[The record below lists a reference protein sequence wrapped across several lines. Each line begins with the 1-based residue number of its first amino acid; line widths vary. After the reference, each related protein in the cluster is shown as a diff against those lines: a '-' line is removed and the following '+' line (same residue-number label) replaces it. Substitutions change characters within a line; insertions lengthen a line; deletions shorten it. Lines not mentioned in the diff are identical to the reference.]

1 MFALREL
8 VSHLDLYLRCA
19 QFSDYCPNGL
29 QVEGRS
35 EVGRIVTGV
44 TASAALI
51 DAAIAR
57 DADAIIVHHGLFWK
71 GDDPCVIGLRKR
83 RLAALLRHDIS
94 LLAYHLPL
102 DAHPDCG
109 NNACLGRQLGLQH
122 AAPVTAM
129 PGSFL
134 WRGHWSTACSVGE
147 LTAMLEARLATR
159 VVYAGPERGEI
170 QTVAWCTGAA
180 QKYIEQAA
188 SLGVDAYITG
198 EISEA
203 TTHIARESGVHFF
216 AAGHHATER
225 YGVRAL
231 GEYLAQKFGL
241 QHENVDVPNPA

>member
-1 MFALREL
+1 MVALREL
-8 VSHLDLYLRCA
+8 VNHLDNYLQCA
-19 QFSDYCPNGL
+19 QFIDYCPNGL
-29 QVEGRS
+29 QVEGRN

-57 DADAIIVHHGLFWK
+57 NADAVLVHHGLFWK

-102 DAHPDCG
+102 DAHADCG
-109 NNACLGRQLGLQH
+109 NNALLGRQLGLQH
-122 AAPVTAM
+122 AAHVATM
-129 PGSFL
+129 PGSLL
-134 WRGHWSTACSVGE
+134 WRGHWSTALSVGE
-147 LTAMLEARLATR
+147 MVAMLEQRLATR
-159 VVYAGPERGEI
+159 VVYAGPEQGEI

-198 EISEA
+198 EISES
-203 TTHIARESGVHFF
+203 TTHIAREAGVHFF

-225 YGVRAL
+225 YGARAL
-231 GEYLAQKFGL
+231 GEYLAQKYGL
-241 QHENVDVPNPA
+241 QHESVDIHNPA

>member
-1 MFALREL
+1 MVALREL
-8 VSHLDLYLRCA
+8 VSHLDNYLQCA
-19 QFSDYCPNGL
+19 QFNDYCPNGL
-29 QVEGRS
+29 QVEGRH

-51 DAAIAR
+51 DEAVAR
-57 DADAIIVHHGLFWK
+57 NADAILVHHGLFWK

-102 DAHPDCG
+102 DVHADCG
-109 NNACLGRQLGLQH
+109 NNVLLGRQLGLQH
-122 AAPVTAM
+122 AAPVATV
-129 PGSFL
+129 PSSLL
-134 WRGHWSTACSVGE
+134 WRGHWANAYSVAE
-147 LTAMLEARLATR
+147 LIAMLESRLATR

-180 QKYIEQAA
+180 QKSIEQAA

-198 EISEA
+198 EISES
-203 TTHIARESGVHFF
+203 TTHIARESGLHFF

-225 YGVRAL
+225 YGARAL
-231 GEYLAQKFGL
+231 GEYLARQFSL
-241 QHENVDVPNPA
+241 QHENVDIHNPA